1 MKKKTFVL
9 ALVICL
15 AMGAQAQ
22 VAKYCMNYSDFVSG
36 NWKSVDDL
44 TQGRTK
50 QACQLKSGNK
60 YYYFRTGDKSAD
72 KILKKQAF
80 AVMYG
85 DKLFVNCRNLLYKD
99 HSLDV
104 TSYTPAV
111 RFDKNKVCVMAYKTD
126 DASLLL
132 GAGLLLGSCFVDNPW
147 VSLGMDAAGAG
158 CWIGNEFL
166 SKTYCYLV
174 DSNANGNG
182 KYNTV
187 CMNDTYM
194 EQLLNHDAKL
204 LEKYKAIHNKRNRQ
218 SSSNVIPI
226 LMEKGL
232 IASNAIK

>member
-1 MKKKTFVL
+1 
-9 ALVICL
+9 
-15 AMGAQAQ
+15 
-22 VAKYCMNYSDFVSG
+22 
-36 NWKSVDDL
+36 
-44 TQGRTK
+44 
-50 QACQLKSGNK
+50 
-60 YYYFRTGDKSAD
+60 
-72 KILKKQAF
+72 
-80 AVMYG
+80 
-85 DKLFVNCRNLLYKD
+85 
-99 HSLDV
+99 
-104 TSYTPAV
+104 
-111 RFDKNKVCVMAYKTD
+111 MAYKTD

-204 LEKYKAIHNKRNRQ
+204 LEKYKALHNKRNRQ